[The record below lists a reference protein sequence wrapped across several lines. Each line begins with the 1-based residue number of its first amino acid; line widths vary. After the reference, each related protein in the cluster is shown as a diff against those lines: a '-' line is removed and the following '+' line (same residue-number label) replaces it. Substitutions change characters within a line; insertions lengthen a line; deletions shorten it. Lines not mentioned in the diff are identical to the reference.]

1 MATDWARY
9 MYENGDVY
17 SMFSDGGK
25 WSWDQGRQQ
34 NAYMRMDGSPLQQ
47 ESAAQYAQNHYRNFG
62 KREGRQLHDT
72 GSTDYAALL
81 RGGGGGASAPQNG
94 TMSALQKQVADLT
107 ASLQEGAGEL
117 GEGVVADASQAL
129 NSTILNN
136 LSNDDSKK
144 RKSFLTPFG
153 A

>member
-9 MYENGDVY
+9 LYDNKDVY
-17 SMFSDGGK
+17 SMYSDGGK
-25 WSWDQGRQQ
+25 WSWDRGRQQ

-81 RGGGGGASAPQNG
+81 RSGGGGASAPQNNP
-94 TMSALQKQVADLT
+94 MSALQKQVADLT
-107 ASLQEGAGEL
+107 ASLQDGAGEL
-117 GEGVVADASQAL
+117 GESVVADASQAL
-129 NSTILNN
+129 NSTILNAI
-136 LSNDDSKK
+136 SGEEAKK
-144 RKSFLTPFG
+144 RKSFLTPYG